1 MGLEVHK
8 NKMSNNLQDSQ
19 HDPQPLGHAFQL
31 LKAGQL
37 DQARTLFADRI
48 NDDEHG
54 VDAHRGLAAI
64 AWQRGQKD
72 AAIQLLSEAVRRDD
86 RHPDANADL
95 ALLLMMAGRYAESLQ
110 YWQIRLAVRSDDAG
124 AWHNY
129 GKALFEAKRPD
140 DAFKA
145 FEHALTHAPEQVGSY
160 VTYAKGLEALQRW
173 AQAEQV
179 WRRGLDRNPSMEAA
193 VQGIAE
199 CQFHQGRLEA
209 CLETYRAG
217 VERFP
222 DSPTLHMGFGQ
233 MLGDFGDEV
242 SAEAEFRRAIALR
255 PGWVFPVEALLAL
268 IRSRAS
274 AEDMGL
280 AQAILDDTQRPPQE
294 HAMAAFGLGKVLDA
308 KGEYEQ
314 AFSAW
319 VQANEAR
326 KRQVGTFDRDRMTDY
341 IDRLIAT
348 FTPERLASLRTG
360 GLDDPRPV
368 FVVGMPRSGTSLVE
382 QILAAHPE
390 VYGYGE
396 LVEIEAMKQRI
407 LARSGSIKRWPE
419 VVEDIEPALTGEVAT
434 GYFDAL
440 ARRSAVDARR
450 VVDKAPNNFFHLGLI
465 AAAFPQSR
473 IVWCRRDPRDVC
485 LSIYAENFALN
496 QTHATDLSD
505 LAFYFREY
513 MRLMAHWQAVLG
525 EQIYSCVYEE
535 MVAESDVQ
543 SRNLVEA
550 VGLPWHQACASFHRV
565 ERPVLTPSRWQ
576 VRRPI
581 YNDSKQRWKRY
592 EAQLGPLLEGLGDQ
606 LDY

>member
-1 MGLEVHK
+1 
-8 NKMSNNLQDSQ
+8 MSNNLEDSLGDQ
-19 HDPQPLGHAFQL
+19 NPLGHAFRL
-31 LKAGQL
+31 LKSGQL
-37 DQARTLFADRI
+37 DQARTVFADSI
-48 NDDEHG
+48 NDEALG

-86 RHPDANADL
+86 QHPDANADL
-95 ALLLMMAGRYAESLQ
+95 ALLLMMVGRYAESLRH
-110 YWQIRLAVRSDDAG
+110 WQARLAAQPRDAG

-129 GKALFEAKRPD
+129 GKALFEAKRAEE
-140 DAFKA
+140 AFKA
-145 FEHALTHAPEQVGSY
+145 FEHAIAHAPNQVGSY
-160 VTYAKGLEALQRW
+160 VTYAKGLEALQQW
-173 AQAEQV
+173 SAAEQV
-179 WRRGLDRNPSMEAA
+179 WRRGLENNPEMEAA

-199 CQFHQGRLEA
+199 CQFHCGQLDA

-242 SAEAEFRRAIALR
+242 AAEAEFRRAIALR

-268 IRSRAS
+268 IRGRAS
-274 AEDMGL
+274 SDDL
-280 AQAILDDTQRPPQE
+280 AMARAILDDAQRPPQE
-294 HAMAAFGLGKVLDA
+294 HAMAAFGMGKVLDA
-308 KGEYEQ
+308 KGEYPQ
-314 AFSAW
+314 AFDAW
-319 VQANEAR
+319 VRANEAR
-326 KRQVGTFDRDRMTDY
+326 KKQVGSFDRSRMTDY
-341 IDRLIAT
+341 VDRLIEV
-348 FTPERLASLRTG
+348 FTAQRIETLRSG

-382 QILAAHPE
+382 QILAAHPD
-390 VYGYGE
+390 VHGYGE
-396 LVEIEAMKQRI
+396 LVEVEAMTRRV
-407 LARSGSIKRWPE
+407 RSDAGSIKRWPE
-419 VVEDIEPALTGEVAT
+419 VIEDVEPKSVGAAAQ

-440 ARRSAVDARR
+440 SRRYSVDARR

-465 AAAFPQSR
+465 AAAFPQSK

-505 LAFYFREY
+505 LAFYFHEY
-513 MRLMAHWQAVLG
+513 MRLMRHWQAVLG
-525 EQIYSCVYEE
+525 EQIHSCVYEE
-535 MVAESDVQ
+535 MVADSDEQ
-543 SRNLVEA
+543 SRRLIDA
-550 VGLPWHQACASFHRV
+550 VGLPWHEACASFHRI

-581 YNDSKQRWKRY
+581 YQDSTQRWKRY
-592 EAQLGPLLEGLGDQ
+592 ESELQPLLQGLGEQ